1 MATLGLE
8 ADRVRLV
15 PHDPRWAVAF
25 AAEAARLREAIGPYA
40 LAVEH
45 IGSTAIPGIPAKPIL
60 DIGVAVRRFEE
71 ATACVPLLER
81 LGYEYLGENGIPRRH
96 FLRRGH
102 PTTHHLHIFELGSSR
117 WEEHLLFRDYLRS
130 HPDEAQRYAALKR
143 ELARCH
149 PEDRDAYL
157 QGKAAFIAAVL
168 AAARAWQRRQPLDA
182 ARLGYAV
189 EVLACRDP
197 HLAAI
202 VAAHGSPPLWQ
213 RPPGFATLL
222 AIILE
227 QQVSLA
233 SAQAAFRR
241 LRAMANPLTPATLLA
256 LDEGTLRAIGF
267 SRQKT
272 AYARELAQALLTKR
286 LDLEALNN
294 LDDDEALRALTQVK
308 GIGRWTATV
317 YLLEALLRPD
327 VWPADDLA
335 LARAVQSA
343 LSLSRRPSPAEL
355 ERLAE
360 PWRPWRAV
368 AARLFWH
375 AYLKGYWP
383 EAMAGDAVAN
393 EVGRGEGTA

>member
-1 MATLGLE
+1 MGEPLGLE
-8 ADRVRLV
+8 ANRVRLA
-15 PHDPRWAVAF
+15 HYDPRWAVAF
-25 AAEAARLREAIGPYA
+25 AAEAARLREALGPYA
-40 LAVEH
+40 LAIEH

-60 DIGVAVRRFEE
+60 DIGVAVQRFEE
-71 ATACVPLLER
+71 AAACVPLLER

-102 PTTHHLHIFELGSSR
+102 PTTHHLHITEIGSR
-117 WEEHLLFRDYLRS
+117 QWEEHLLFRDYLRS

-143 ELARCH
+143 ELAQRH
-149 PEDRDAYL
+149 PNDRDAYL
-157 QGKAAFIAAVL
+157 EGKAAFITAVL
-168 AAARAWQRRQPLDA
+168 DAARAWQRRQPLDA
-182 ARLGYAV
+182 ARLSHAV
-189 EVLACRDP
+189 QVLASRDP

-202 VAAHGSPPLWQ
+202 VAAHGPPPLWQ

-241 LRAMANPLTPATLLA
+241 LRALADPLTPATFLA
-256 LDEGTLRAIGF
+256 LDDATLRTIGF

-272 AYARELAQALLTKR
+272 AYGRELAQALLTGALNLEVLAD
-286 LDLEALNN
+286 LDDEEALHI
-294 LDDDEALRALTQVK
+294 LTRLK

-335 LARAVQSA
+335 LATAVQTA
-343 LSLSRRPSPAEL
+343 LQWPRRPSPAEM

-375 AYLKGYWP
+375 AYLEGYWP
-383 EAMAGDAVAN
+383 EAM
-393 EVGRGEGTA
+393 TAMG